1 MTKPKGLTR
10 LLLVA
15 AVLLLTAGAVWSH
28 SSADFALNWSTIA
41 GGAGDSQATDYRV
54 EGTIGQPLAHSVSTG
69 AGYRVEGGFWPPFAG
84 VQAPPP
90 SQQLFLPLVVR

>member
-28 SSADFALNWSTIA
+28 SSADFALNWSAIA
-41 GGAGDSQATDYRV
+41 GGAGDSQAADYRV
-54 EGTIGQPLAHSVSTG
+54 EGTIGQPLAHSVSAG
-69 AGYRVEGGFWPPFAG
+69 AGYRVEGGFWPPFTG
-84 VQAPPP
+84 VEAPPP
-90 SQQLFLPLVVR
+90 QQLFLPLVVR